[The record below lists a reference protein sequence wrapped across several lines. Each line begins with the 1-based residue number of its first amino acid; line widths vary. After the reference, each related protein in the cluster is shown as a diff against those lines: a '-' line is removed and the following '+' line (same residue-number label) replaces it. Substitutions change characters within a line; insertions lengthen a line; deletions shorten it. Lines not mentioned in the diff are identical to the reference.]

1 MGAWGPALFSD
12 DLACDIRDD
21 FKELI
26 GEGMSPQNATE
37 ELTAVYEEEINDI
50 DEGSVFWLSLSSIQW
65 STGRLLEEVKQK
77 ALSII
82 ENGADLHRWSEDK
95 KLFEKRKQVLE
106 KLKFQLLSP
115 QPKSKKLPK
124 IYKENSL
131 FNIGDL
137 FSYRHSTGNY
147 ALLRVIGIHQDKGGR
162 SAVCEL
168 LDFFEREIDTFK
180 DFSSTPIKAI
190 DNPHSP
196 ITKFMVAEVSAKYAP
211 NHETFKLI
219 AANTKP
225 VQISRGYSVLF
236 WRDMDKHLSTAFEN
250 KK

>member
-1 MGAWGPALFSD
+1 MSAWGPALFSD
-12 DLACDIRDD
+12 DFACDIRDD
-21 FKELI
+21 FKELV
-26 GEGMSPQNATE
+26 GEGMSPQNATDELMAAYKE
-37 ELTAVYEEEINDI
+37 EMNNT

-95 KLFEKRKQVLE
+95 KLLDKRKQVLE
-106 KLKFQLLSP
+106 KLKVQLLSP

-124 IYKENSL
+124 IYKENTPY
-131 FNIGDL
+131 NIGDI

-168 LDFFEREIDTFK
+168 LDYFEREIDTSK

-190 DNPHSP
+190 YNPHSP
-196 ITKFMVAEVSAKYAP
+196 ITKFMAAEISAKYAP
-211 NHETFKLI
+211 KQEIFKLI

-225 VQISRGYSVLF
+225 VQIPRGYSALF

-250 KK
+250 E